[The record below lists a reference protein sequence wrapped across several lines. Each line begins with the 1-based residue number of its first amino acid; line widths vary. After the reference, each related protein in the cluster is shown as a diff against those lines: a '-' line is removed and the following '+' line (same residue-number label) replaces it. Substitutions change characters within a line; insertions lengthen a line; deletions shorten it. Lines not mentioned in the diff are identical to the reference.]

1 MSAITVTPE
10 LVSVLRQ
17 LRETTEIWDA
27 QGRVLGVFTPQ
38 AVAEA
43 NRMKSLFDVE
53 EADRILETQRNAG
66 RPLREVWRDVRDQ
79 GNKDEEDLRLESSS
93 EFWQMIKE
101 RRRETD
107 YVSLDVFKAELEA
120 EQNNCQN
127 KDAGPSA

>member
-101 RRRETD
+101 RRR
-107 YVSLDVFKAELEA
+107 
-120 EQNNCQN
+120 
-127 KDAGPSA
+127 G